1 MGGSSACG
9 SAARRL
15 RVLGGIVECDSVAEG
30 ERGVAGTRA
39 SVAGVNKRMLLKKFR
54 DQRETLVERRKR

>member
-39 SVAGVNKRMLLKKFR
+39 SVAGVNKRML
-54 DQRETLVERRKR
+54 